1 LSLSSGN
8 FKDRSG
14 KMLAIISHPDCL
26 MHDAGQHHPEDAG
39 RLYAIND
46 QLIASGL
53 DMLVEHHDAP
63 LATVEQLSRAHD
75 PAYVRRIFDVAPSE
89 GAIEIDGD
97 TIMTPHSLAA
107 ARRAAGAGILG
118 VDMIVK
124 GDANPVFCAIRPPGH
139 HAEYDKAMGFCL
151 FNNIAVAAA
160 HALETYG
167 LQRIAI
173 VDFDVHH
180 GNGTEDIF
188 ARDERVLFC
197 SSFQHPFYP
206 NTGFDSDTQNLVDVA
221 LPSGTTG
228 PEFRRAIAERWFPAL
243 NAFKPEFL
251 FISAGFDAH
260 VLDEMSGLGLFEA
273 DYGWIT
279 AELSSIAETHSQ
291 GRILSMLE
299 GGYDHGA
306 LARSVVSHLKALMH
320 LG

>member
-1 LSLSSGN
+1 
-8 FKDRSG
+8 
-14 KMLAIISHPDCL
+14 MLAIISHPDCL

-75 PAYVRRIFDVAPSE
+75 PAYVRRIFDVAPSV

-97 TIMTPHSLAA
+97 TVMTPHSLAA
-107 ARRAAGAGILG
+107 AR
-118 VDMIVK
+118 
-124 GDANPVFCAIRPPGH
+124 
-139 HAEYDKAMGFCL
+139 KAMGFCL

-260 VLDEMSGLGLFEA
+260 VLDEMSGLGLVEA